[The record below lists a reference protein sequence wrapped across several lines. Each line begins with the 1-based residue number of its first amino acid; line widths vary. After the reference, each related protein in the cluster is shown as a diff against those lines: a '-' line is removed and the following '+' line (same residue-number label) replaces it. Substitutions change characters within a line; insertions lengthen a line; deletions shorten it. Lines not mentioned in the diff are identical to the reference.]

1 MNRVKWTQGKILNLS
16 NLSLGVLRLGQIKS
30 QVSVRVSRLSDDSG
44 LHLPPS
50 STRRQSLVKKF
61 VTNLNKTEKRK
72 DEKWATQTDNLK
84 DFEEIEMFTNKKHSY
99 NSNSIND
106 VTELPS

>member
-50 STRRQSLVKKF
+50 STRRQSLVKTLLNYACKIRMILCHKF
-61 VTNLNKTEKRK
+61 EQNRKKERREVSHTNR
-72 DEKWATQTDNLK
+72 Q
-84 DFEEIEMFTNKKHSY
+84 FERLRGNG
-99 NSNSIND
+99 D
-106 VTELPS
+106 VY

>member
-50 STRRQSLVKKF
+50 STRRQSLVKTLLNYACKIRMILCHKF
-61 VTNLNKTEKRK
+61 EQNRKKERQEVSHTNR
-72 DEKWATQTDNLK
+72 Q
-84 DFEEIEMFTNKKHSY
+84 FERLRGN
-99 NSNSIND
+99 
-106 VTELPS
+106 

>member
-50 STRRQSLVKKF
+50 STRRQSLVKTLLNYTCKIRMILCHKF
-61 VTNLNKTEKRK
+61 EQNRKKERREVSHTNR
-72 DEKWATQTDNLK
+72 Q
-84 DFEEIEMFTNKKHSY
+84 FERLRGN
-99 NSNSIND
+99 
-106 VTELPS
+106 

>member
-30 QVSVRVSRLSDDSG
+30 QMSVTVSRLSDDSG

-50 STRRQSLVKKF
+50 STRRQSLVKTLLNYACKIRMILCHKF
-61 VTNLNKTEKRK
+61 EQNRKKERREVSHTNR
-72 DEKWATQTDNLK
+72 Q
-84 DFEEIEMFTNKKHSY
+84 FERLRGN
-99 NSNSIND
+99 
-106 VTELPS
+106 

>member
-50 STRRQSLVKKF
+50 STRRQSLVKTLLNYACKIRMILCHKF
-61 VTNLNKTEKRK
+61 EQNRKKERREVSHTNR
-72 DEKWATQTDNLK
+72 Q
-84 DFEEIEMFTNKKHSY
+84 FERLRGN
-99 NSNSIND
+99 
-106 VTELPS
+106 